1 MLAILKRELKGYFC
15 NMTGCIFT
23 ALLLCFAGIFATVVN
38 LYGQSAMF
46 EYTLSNVSMILLV
59 IIPILAMRSVSEDKH
74 NKTDQLLYALPIK
87 TSGIVLAKYFALL
100 GIFLLSI
107 IVMVIYPFILSA
119 FGIINYSS
127 CFAALLG
134 FFLLGAA
141 LLSISMFI
149 SSLTESQLI
158 AAVISFAVLL
168 LMYMMNIFAALIPSS
183 AIASFIGLLL
193 VIVALAFLLYLYTRN
208 YLVSTIAA
216 FVLMVPMSLFYYFKR
231 TLFEGLIPRILS
243 SLAVFDRFN
252 NFIYGIFDLR
262 AVIYYLSITVFFV
275 FLTVQSFE
283 KKRWS

>member
-1 MLAILKRELKGYFC
+1 MLAILKREFKGYFC

-23 ALLLCFAGIFATVVN
+23 ALLLCFAGIFATIVN

-46 EYTLSNVSMILLV
+46 EYTLSSVSMILLV

-74 NKTDQLLYALPIK
+74 NKTDQLLYTLPIK

-168 LMYMMNIFAALIPSS
+168 LMYLMNIFAALVPSS

-193 VIVALAFLLYLYTRN
+193 VIVVLAFLLYLYTRN

-216 FVLMVPMSLFYYFKR
+216 FVLMVPMSLLYYFKR
-231 TLFEGLIPRILS
+231 TLFEGLIPKIIS

-262 AVIYYLSITVFFV
+262 AVIYYISITVFFV

>member
-1 MLAILKRELKGYFC
+1 MYRSKH
-15 NMTGCIFT
+15 T
-23 ALLLCFAGIFATVVN
+23 A
-38 LYGQSAMF
+38 
-46 EYTLSNVSMILLV
+46 
-59 IIPILAMRSVSEDKH
+59 H
-74 NKTDQLLYALPIK
+74 TDL
-87 TSGIVLAKYFALL
+87 
-100 GIFLLSI
+100 IFLFIPS
-107 IVMVIYPFILSA
+107 VCILS
-119 FGIINYSS
+119 
-127 CFAALLG
+127 
-134 FFLLGAA
+134 
-141 LLSISMFI
+141 
-149 SSLTESQLI
+149 LI
-158 AAVISFAVLL
+158 H
-168 LMYMMNIFAALIPSS
+168 IFAALIPSS